1 MTCGSVVAQLQMT
14 LSMIVQPAIK
24 SDTWYTTYTCT
35 NRKVESVQNYSH
47 AFSQNVRRIIPYVH
61 AMDVSR
67 FYVMGVT
74 LARITDSMKYTIN
87 RSRFTMDIQVLNQA
101 YYCCFQEEHKISK

>member
-1 MTCGSVVAQLQMT
+1 MVYNLYMY
-14 LSMIVQPAIK
+14 K
-24 SDTWYTTYTCT
+24 SEGLKCAKYI
-35 NRKVESVQNYSH
+35 H

-74 LARITDSMKYTIN
+74 LARYNGFYEVHD
-87 RSRFTMDIQVLNQA
+87 
-101 YYCCFQEEHKISK
+101 

>member
-1 MTCGSVVAQLQMT
+1 
-14 LSMIVQPAIK
+14 
-24 SDTWYTTYTCT
+24 
-35 NRKVESVQNYSH
+35 
-47 AFSQNVRRIIPYVH
+47 
-61 AMDVSR
+61 MDVSR
-67 FYVMGVT
+67 FYVVGVT